1 MQLVNQ
7 VNKEELDFRQMT
19 NIISRDLSL
28 TYNLLKL
35 VNSAA
40 FGFRYKINTVK
51 HGLVALGEREIR
63 KWIHLIVLNDMG
75 NGRPDELTRLSL
87 IRARFLELIAMET
100 RYKSK
105 SEDIFLLGLFSL
117 LDVILN
123 RSLEEVLNEIKAT
136 DIIKD
141 VLLNESGELDELYRM
156 TLYYEKG
163 EWDKVLI
170 YANHLNI
177 DSNLIILSYMNALI
191 WYNMLVQE

>member
-1 MQLVNQ
+1 
-7 VNKEELDFRQMT
+7 
-19 NIISRDLSL
+19 
-28 TYNLLKL
+28 
-35 VNSAA
+35 
-40 FGFRYKINTVK
+40 
-51 HGLVALGEREIR
+51 
-63 KWIHLIVLNDMG
+63 
-75 NGRPDELTRLSL
+75 
-87 IRARFLELIAMET
+87 MET

-123 RSLEEVLNEIKAT
+123 RSLEEVLNEIKVT